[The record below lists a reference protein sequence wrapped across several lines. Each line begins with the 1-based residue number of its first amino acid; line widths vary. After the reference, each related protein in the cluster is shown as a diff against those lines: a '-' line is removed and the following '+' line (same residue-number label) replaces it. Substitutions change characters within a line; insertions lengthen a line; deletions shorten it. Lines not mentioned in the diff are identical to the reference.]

1 MEIFP
6 LVTPLKS
13 PLQAVTDDS
22 KLARNVTQVL
32 IKRNDAQ
39 ETKKPCNNMQGQ
51 KIPQTGVVLDNVT
64 TIPSKDLQQM
74 EKPRC
79 PEKCPNSER
88 YRLVMELCLGLDLY
102 EIEALIGSLQAIAER
117 KIEDALIVR

>member
-102 EIEALIGSLQAIAER
+102 EIEALISSLQAVAER
-117 KIEDALIVR
+117 RIEDALIVR